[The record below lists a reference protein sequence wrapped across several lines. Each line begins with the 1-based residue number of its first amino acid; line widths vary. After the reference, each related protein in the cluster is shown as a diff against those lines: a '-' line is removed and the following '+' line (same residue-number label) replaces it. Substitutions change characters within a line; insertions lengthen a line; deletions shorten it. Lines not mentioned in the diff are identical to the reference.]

1 MNHNYHEVESRV
13 LLMREPSQLTGSEKL
28 QFSDECWAEEL
39 RLSSIPSVHY
49 QMVMA
54 IIQRAQNRLSRL
66 RDSEPFSQ

>member
-28 QFSDECWAEEL
+28 QFSDECWAEEV

>member
-1 MNHNYHEVESRV
+1 MNHKYHEIESRV

-39 RLSSIPSVHY
+39 RLSSVPSVHY

-54 IIQRAQNRLSRL
+54 IIRRVQNRLPL
-66 RDSEPFSQ
+66 RRDVRPFHR